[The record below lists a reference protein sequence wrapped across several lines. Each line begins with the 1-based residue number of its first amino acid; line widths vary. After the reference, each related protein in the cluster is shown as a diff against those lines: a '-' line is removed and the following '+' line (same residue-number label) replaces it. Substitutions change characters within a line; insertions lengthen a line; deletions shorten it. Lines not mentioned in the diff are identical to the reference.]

1 MLILGL
7 EPIHWVY
14 EADWYRAETYSARS
28 EYSTDLHCMQYQS
41 FAAQLGSHTPW
52 KINEC

>member
-7 EPIHWVY
+7 EPIHWVN
-14 EADWYRAETYSARS
+14 EADWYLAKNILKS
-28 EYSTDLHCMQYQS
+28 EYSKNLHCMQYQS
-41 FAAQLGSHTPW
+41 FAAQLCSHTPS